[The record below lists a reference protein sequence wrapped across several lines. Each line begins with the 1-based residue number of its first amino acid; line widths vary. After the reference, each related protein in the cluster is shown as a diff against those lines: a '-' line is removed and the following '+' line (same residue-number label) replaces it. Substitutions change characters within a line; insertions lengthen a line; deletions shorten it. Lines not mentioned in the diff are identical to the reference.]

1 MEFQELP
8 ESCVEALISIYN
20 QLNQPDAAVGVLAN
34 AQQELQVEL
43 KESWYEK
50 LQQWDEALEAYRKK
64 QQISPAGSQAALE
77 AALGCLRCLAA
88 LAEWEELSKLCR
100 DIWLN
105 ADVALRRELAPTA
118 AHAAWHMG
126 QWTEMAEYVSMIE
139 SSGTLGTSSSTPG
152 VTGPMVNVAATSTF
166 LHAVLKIHEGE
177 IAEGLAHI
185 EQSRELLATELTAR
199 VGES

>member
-1 MEFQELP
+1 M
-8 ESCVEALISIYN
+8 
-20 QLNQPDAAVGVLAN
+20 
-34 AQQELQVEL
+34 
-43 KESWYEK
+43 
-50 LQQWDEALEAYRKK
+50 
-64 QQISPAGSQAALE
+64 
-77 AALGCLRCLAA
+77 
-88 LAEWEELSKLCR
+88 CR

-126 QWTEMAEYVSMIE
+126 QWPEMAEYVSMIE

-199 VGES
+199 VGESYERAYGDMVRVQQLVELEEVIEYSRDN